1 MNKYLSENN
10 QTEVKDE
17 FGTMDK
23 ADIEKQKR
31 YQKEFTAVIDNDI
44 NTNQFN
50 SWTQER
56 ELNQVIK
63 ELTQEPNEFLTAMG
77 NNI

>member
-1 MNKYLSENN
+1 M
-10 QTEVKDE
+10 
-17 FGTMDK
+17 
-23 ADIEKQKR
+23 
-31 YQKEFTAVIDNDI
+31 DNDI

-56 ELNQVIK
+56 ELNKVIK

-77 NNI
+77 NNIQSKF